1 MAVAARRLTTA
12 VEVRLVYVGH
22 ATVLIEFPSI
32 RVLTDPFFGLRL
44 GPLRRHGPEPDLEAI
59 GVVDIVLISHAHP
72 DHFHPSSL
80 RRLAG
85 APTIVV
91 PAGLERAAKR
101 IGHPVRALRSGE
113 QLEVGGARLT
123 AIHARHWRSPLD
135 VRAAALGYVID
146 VESRVYFAGDTAAV
160 RGISR
165 KIGEVDVALLP
176 VGTWGPHRGGPG
188 HLDPE
193 GAARL
198 ARDLAPGVAVPIHWG
213 TLYPLGLHR
222 VMSSRLSQPGE
233 RFRDAAAR
241 LAPGVDVR
249 VLRPGESATISIAR
263 HTVEPRVRLD
273 RPTSRRQQQ

>member
-1 MAVAARRLTTA
+1 MAVAARRLTSA
-12 VEVRLVYVGH
+12 AEVRLVYVGH

-59 GVVDIVLISHAHP
+59 GAVDIVLISHAHP

-85 APTIVV
+85 TPTIVV
-91 PAGLERAAKR
+91 PAGLERAANR
-101 IGHPVRALRSGE
+101 IGHPVRALRSGQE
-113 QLEVGGARLT
+113 LDVAGVRLT

-135 VRAAALGYVID
+135 VRAAALGYVVD
-146 VESRVYFAGDTAAV
+146 AGSRVYFAGDTAAV
-160 RGISR
+160 HGISR

-188 HLDPE
+188 HLDAE

-222 VMSSRLSQPGE
+222 VMSNPLSQPGE
-233 RFRDAAAR
+233 RFRDAVGR
-241 LAPGVDVR
+241 LAPDVDVR
-249 VLRPGESATISIAR
+249 VLLPGESATISIAG
-263 HTVEPRVRLD
+263 HTVDSRVRLD
-273 RPTSRRQQQ
+273 RTIPRRQRQ

>member
-59 GVVDIVLISHAHP
+59 GTVDIVLISHAHP
-72 DHFHPSSL
+72 DHFDRSSL

-85 APTIVV
+85 SPTIVV

-101 IGHPVRALRSGE
+101 AGHRVHGFRSGE
-113 QLEVGGARLT
+113 ELDIGGAMLT
-123 AIHARHWRSPLD
+123 AIHARHWRSPLEL
-135 VRAAALGYVID
+135 RAEALGYVLD
-146 VESRVYFAGDTAAV
+146 AGARVYFAGDTAAV

-213 TLYPLGLHR
+213 TLYPKGLER
-222 VMSSRLSQPGE
+222 LLSRPLRQPGE

-249 VLRPGESATISIAR
+249 VLLPGESATISIAR

-273 RPTSRRQQQ
+273 RTTSRRPQQ